1 MYSTSVQY
9 TYTVLQLQHRID
21 LFKLSMLS
29 LQILKMSYT
38 KLKSPMVNTDLIV
51 LYIV

>member
-9 TYTVLQLQHRID
+9 TYTVHQLQHRID
-21 LFKLSMLS
+21 LIKLSLLS